1 MRRKVLQILN
11 KNGKKIMWISP
22 PPKKKSNGGIFLSVF
37 YCILFHILKKIAD
50 TLDSIS
56 RVLIWQPVHDGG
68 LQPWRNT
75 DHLLKPSLSSQAIK
89 PSSDHKTKTKRLSV
103 VYHKT
108 SKFEQYLSCLVGFF
122 VGVTKM
128 CEQLKKYQRGE
139 VFVIALTV

>member
-1 MRRKVLQILN
+1 ML
-11 KNGKKIMWISP
+11 ISP
-22 PPKKKSNGGIFLSVF
+22 PQKNNGGIFLSAF
-37 YCILFHILKKIAD
+37 YCLLFHILKWLKVFSHFPQTAD

-56 RVLIWQPVHDGG
+56 WVLLWQPVHDGG

-75 DHLLKPSLSSQAIK
+75 GHLLKRSLSSQAIK

-122 VGVTKM
+122 AGVTKT

-139 VFVIALTV
+139 VFAVALTV